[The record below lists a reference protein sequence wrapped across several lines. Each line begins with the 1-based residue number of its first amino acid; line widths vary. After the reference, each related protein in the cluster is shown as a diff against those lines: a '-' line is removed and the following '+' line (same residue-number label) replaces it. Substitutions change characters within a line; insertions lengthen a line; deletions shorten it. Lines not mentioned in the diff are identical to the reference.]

1 MLAKNPRGTSVALRN
16 CRFVF
21 GLLALA
27 CAGLVQA
34 ATAAPWPVK
43 PIRLVLGFPP
53 GTNVDILARPIATRL
68 SDVLG
73 QQVVV
78 DNRPGATGLIA
89 NELVARAQ
97 PDGYTLLVA
106 PGSSLTSAPHLK
118 LKMPYDALR
127 DFAPIAQLNAFP
139 QVIIVH
145 PALPAK
151 SVKELVALART
162 RNGGLRYDSSGVGSA
177 FHLAGEL
184 FASMAQVTMLH
195 VPYKGGNI
203 ALTDLVGGRIDV
215 MFYSLAVAMPQIQ
228 SGRVRA
234 LAVTGLKRDPLMPE
248 LPTVD
253 ESGLKGYDITGWHG
267 FFAPAGTPRERI
279 LRLNALINKAL
290 ATDEIAKLW
299 ASEGMEVVTGTPEQF
314 AQRMRAD
321 YEKYGRIVKAVGIK
335 PE

>member
-1 MLAKNPRGTSVALRN
+1 
-16 CRFVF
+16 
-21 GLLALA
+21 
-27 CAGLVQA
+27 
-34 ATAAPWPVK
+34 
-43 PIRLVLGFPP
+43 
-53 GTNVDILARPIATRL
+53 
-68 SDVLG
+68 
-73 QQVVV
+73 
-78 DNRPGATGLIA
+78 
-89 NELVARAQ
+89 
-97 PDGYTLLVA
+97 
-106 PGSSLTSAPHLK
+106 
-118 LKMPYDALR
+118 
-127 DFAPIAQLNAFP
+127 
-139 QVIIVH
+139 
-145 PALPAK
+145 
-151 SVKELVALART
+151 
-162 RNGGLRYDSSGVGSA
+162 
-177 FHLAGEL
+177 
-184 FASMAQVTMLH
+184 

>member
-1 MLAKNPRGTSVALRN
+1 MALRD

-89 NELVARAQ
+89 NELVARAL

-151 SVKELVALART
+151 SVKELVALARA
-162 RNGGLRYDSSGVGSA
+162 RNGGLRYGSSGVGSA

-184 FASMAQVTMLH
+184 FANMAQVTMLH

>member
-1 MLAKNPRGTSVALRN
+1 VTPCSPGF
-16 CRFVF
+16 RFVF
-21 GLLALA
+21 GLVAAA
-27 CAGLVQA
+27 CAGLLYA
-34 ATAAPWPVK
+34 AAPWPVK
-43 PIRLVLGFPP
+43 PVRLVLGFPP
-53 GTNVDILARPIATRL
+53 GTNVDLLARPIASRL
-68 SDVLG
+68 SDMLG

-78 DNRPGATGLIA
+78 DNRAGATGLIA

-151 SVKELVALART
+151 SVKDLIALART
-162 RNGGLRYDSSGVGSA
+162 RSGELRYGSSGVGSA

-184 FASMAQVTMLH
+184 FATMGQVKMLH
-195 VPYKGGNI
+195 VPYKGGNV
-203 ALTDLVGGRIDV
+203 ALTDLVGGRIDL
-215 MFYSLAVAMPQIQ
+215 MFYSLAVAMPQVQ
-228 SGRVRA
+228 AGRVRA
-234 LAVTGLKRDPLMPE
+234 IAVTGLKRDPLMPD

-253 ESGLKGYDITGWHG
+253 ESGLKGYEITGWHG
-267 FFAPAGTPRERI
+267 FFAPSGTPRERI
-279 LRLNALINKAL
+279 VRLNALINKAL
-290 ATDEIAKLW
+290 GTEEIAKLW
-299 ASEGMEVVTGTPEQF
+299 ASEGMEVVTGTPEAF
-314 AQRMRAD
+314 AQRVRAD
-321 YEKYGRIVKAVGIK
+321 YEKYARIVKAVGIK

>member
-43 PIRLVLGFPP
+43 PIRLVLGFSP

-162 RNGGLRYDSSGVGSA
+162 RNGGLRYGSSGVGSA

>member
-1 MLAKNPRGTSVALRN
+1 MRLPFVMPACTGATVFALSAT
-16 CRFVF
+16 
-21 GLLALA
+21 LLAPVA
-27 CAGLVQA
+27 VNATER
-34 ATAAPWPVK
+34 ATAAYPHKPV
-43 PIRLVLGFPP
+43 RLIVPQPP
-53 GTNVDILARPIATRL
+53 GGGADIVARMVAQK
-68 SDVLG
+68 LG
-73 QQVVV
+73 EDLRQQFVV
-78 DNRPGATGLIA
+78 DNRAGAGGIVGT
-89 NELVARAQ
+89 ELVARAQ

-162 RNGGLRYDSSGVGSA
+162 RNGGLRYGSSGVGSA

-184 FASMAQVTMLH
+184 FASLAQVTMLH

>member
-162 RNGGLRYDSSGVGSA
+162 RNGGLRYGSSGVGSA